1 MGGGAA
7 RRRSGGRLAAPR
19 ESCWRELE
27 RAGRGRRG
35 SRPGPGSGE
44 RAFGNSPHFGRTYP
58 HKTSFFDDSSAEI
71 DKLGFGKSFC
81 CFRWGPRPIPK
92 SVIIDK
98 RGSKISEDLIYFCD
112 SGSPFSEKMCQ
123 NCCKG
128 CQILMSRY
136 LLGAARGSYRQ
147 PAEVAGASAAR
158 DLPSTR
164 AGGQDDV
171 SSQTNSLK

>member
-1 MGGGAA
+1 M
-7 RRRSGGRLAAPR
+7 
-19 ESCWRELE
+19 
-27 RAGRGRRG
+27 
-35 SRPGPGSGE
+35 
-44 RAFGNSPHFGRTYP
+44 
-58 HKTSFFDDSSAEI
+58 
-71 DKLGFGKSFC
+71 DKLGFGKSFL
-81 CFRWGPRPIPK
+81 FRVGGPRPIPK
-92 SVIIDK
+92 SVIIDE

-136 LLGAARGSYRQ
+136 LLAAASGSSRQ
-147 PAEVAGASAAR
+147 PAEVPGASAAR

-171 SSQTNSLK
+171 SSQANSLKLISSKNFYAFVKKLSDSSRNSSTFIENCRVP